1 VEVESETSG
10 VVEEVA
16 REQVEISLPLL
27 PTRKARRW
35 VAKQSR
41 RDLLIPVKSAIDGF
55 LFSTS
60 FIYYWK
66 KEETCI
72 SNHWKIFQRTHRDR
86 LTRYWSYG
94 NFLVFSPLPTNIHV
108 LINCGK
114 NSSARKE
121 EGKSTPANL
130 AIIDCKVELIIIS
143 INKKICINIICSIS
157 KTSYK
162 SSKAKLVLT
171 KQCTSMCTH
180 NHPCCAYLCK

>member
-1 VEVESETSG
+1 MVS
-10 VVEEVA
+10 
-16 REQVEISLPLL
+16 SLVHL
-27 PTRKARRW
+27 
-35 VAKQSR
+35 SS
-41 RDLLIPVKSAIDGF
+41 IIE
-55 LFSTS
+55 
-60 FIYYWK
+60 K
-66 KEETCI
+66 KKKHALVTTE
-72 SNHWKIFQRTHRDR
+72 KYFKGHRDR